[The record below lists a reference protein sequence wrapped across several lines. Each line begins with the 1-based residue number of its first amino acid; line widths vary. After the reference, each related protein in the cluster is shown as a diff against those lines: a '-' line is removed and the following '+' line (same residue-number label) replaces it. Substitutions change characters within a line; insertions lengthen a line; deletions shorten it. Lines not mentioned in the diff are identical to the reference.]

1 MKARIDQVRRFFR
14 EVWEE
19 IMKGTPPSSA
29 ELEES
34 TLVVVATM
42 AMIGLFIFVSD
53 FLLSRV
59 LGFLITFRS

>member
-1 MKARIDQVRRFFR
+1 MKAWINKIRTFFR

-19 IMKGTPPSSA
+19 ILKCTRPSSA
-29 ELEES
+29 ELKES

-42 AMIGLFIFVSD
+42 AMIGVFIFASD

-59 LGFLITFRS
+59 LGMFVTR